1 MNSEYRLALL
11 DTQSFTCCLCS
22 IADSVREDGQLLIH
36 FDGWSAHYDY
46 WAEPSTTDIHPIGW
60 FGQCGHKYSQYNQK
74 LQAPKG
80 KRVKSTV
87 VLIFILLTDCS
98 FVNLEDDTC
107 ERYFHSCKLLSF
119 MLSLSVM

>member
-1 MNSEYRLALL
+1 VSTDWLCW
-11 DTQSFTCCLCS
+11 TQSFTCCICS

-46 WAEPSTTDIHPIGW
+46 WAELLTTDIHPIGW

-80 KRVKSTV
+80 KS
-87 VLIFILLTDCS
+87 
-98 FVNLEDDTC
+98 VNG
-107 ERYFHSCKLLSF
+107 RGNFHSIK
-119 MLSLSVM
+119 